1 MFPGFLLYEFADVV
15 VVVVV
20 VVVSGSLGTKEV
32 DMCMTHLVQEE
43 IACTERIQLV
53 TLQVGVCVGDM
64 AII

>member
-1 MFPGFLLYEFADVV
+1 LFPGFLLYEFADD
-15 VVVVV
+15 VVV
-20 VVVSGSLGTKEV
+20 VVVSGSRGTKEV

-53 TLQVGVCVGDM
+53 TLQVGVRVGDM